1 MDKFTSSVLNLISDV
16 SNYAYLIPII
26 GGLIIGLAW
35 GIPGDG
41 GTEFAK
47 KHWKGVIG
55 GTMLVAGCIYLGKY
69 VYGKM
74 SF

>member
-1 MDKFTSSVLNLISDV
+1 MDKLASNILTLVQEVI
-16 SNYAYLIPII
+16 NYAYLLPVI
-26 GGLIIGLAW
+26 GGLIIAIAW
-35 GIPGDG
+35 AIPSDA

-55 GTMLVAGCIYLGKY
+55 GTILAAGCIYIGKWF
-69 VYGKM
+69 YGKL